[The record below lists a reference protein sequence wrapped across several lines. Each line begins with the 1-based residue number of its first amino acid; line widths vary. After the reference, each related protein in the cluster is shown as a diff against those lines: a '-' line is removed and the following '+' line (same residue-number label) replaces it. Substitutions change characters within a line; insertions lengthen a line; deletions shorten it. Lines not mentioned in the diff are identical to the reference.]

1 MICPASRNNVVGIK
15 TTSGLVAR
23 DNVIVTKMRGSIGP
37 FAKTV
42 RDAAIAL
49 SIMAGKN
56 AEDPISQEI
65 PFESIPDYEKACK
78 LADFRSIRLAIPQNA
93 FQNPFVQ
100 SMNLSAIKKN
110 FEIVISSF
118 RGHGAIIIDDV
129 NYSSYDLI
137 NGPSAP
143 QQYVG
148 PAEYKSDMAHY
159 FRGLE
164 INPLNI
170 QNIEDM
176 ISCTKS
182 IPAEDYP
189 SRDISYWDT
198 VRKADDVLSEKVVA
212 GIKEMRHL
220 GGAAGI
226 DQVLDASGADA
237 IILPSIICA
246 DVPGLVGY
254 PIITVPMGFS
264 PSDTP
269 VTLNERGS
277 LVWDGPNIP

>member
-37 FAKTV
+37 FAKTI

-49 SIMAGKN
+49 SVMAGKSP
-56 AEDPISQEI
+56 EDPTSQEI
-65 PFESIPDYEKACK
+65 PFESIPDYEKACR

-100 SMNLSAIKKN
+100 SMNLSAIKKD

-118 RGHGAIIIDDV
+118 RAHGATIIDDA
-129 NYSSYDLI
+129 NYSSYDRI

-164 INPLNI
+164 INPFNI
-170 QNIEDM
+170 QNIEDT

-198 VRKADDVLSEKVVA
+198 VRKAEDVLSEKVVA
-212 GIKEMRHL
+212 GIKEMRYL

-237 IILPSIICA
+237 TILPSIICA

-269 VTLNERGS
+269 VTLSERGN